1 MNPVTPRDLPVPLTK
16 GAAMRYLAELA
27 GHGYVLYQHGEVP
40 RDKALA
46 LVEKFDIRYRV
57 LAPRGAREHARAC
70 GRSVARLVMYP
81 KDGDSSMWL
90 FWLLATEGEGLL
102 TVESSTRD
110 ARVPATRLAWGEQYE
125 LVARPVQRRGVGLR
139 YVWTWVLS
147 DTAYAGWQA
156 RLKTAAG
163 RVRSSKE
170 RKTTWLDEQVEFLRK
185 VPGFQGINRQK
196 RALILGADIPAEHHS
211 RLNLRN
217 LGSVVDKRLA
227 VFADGRTIRA
237 LTAASET
244 L

>member
-1 MNPVTPRDLPVPLTK
+1 MSPIAPRDLPVPLTK

-40 RDKALA
+40 TDKALA

-81 KDGDSSMWL
+81 KDGDASTWL
-90 FWLLATEGEGLL
+90 FWLMATEGEGLFP
-102 TVESSTRD
+102 TESNTRD

-125 LVARPVQRRGVGLR
+125 LAARPVQRRGIGLR
-139 YVWTWVLS
+139 HVWTWVLS
-147 DTAYAGWQA
+147 DAAYAGWQS

-170 RKTTWLDEQVEFLRK
+170 RKTAWLDEQVEYLRR

-196 RALILGADIPAEHHS
+196 RALILGADIPAEHHA

-217 LGSVVDKRLA
+217 LGSVVDKRLP

-237 LTAASET
+237 MTAAA
-244 L
+244 LAP